1 MTDCVII
8 APEKLTLQG
17 GLLMLIADLHIHS
30 RYSRA
35 CSRDLSPETLWR
47 WSQLKGIDVVGTG
60 DFTHPAWMAELQAK
74 LETDDSGLLKISSSL
89 SLPDVYPSCQA
100 DVRFL
105 LSAEISCIYRRHDR
119 TRKVHLVLLAPDIA
133 TALKINAVLAGIGNL
148 AADGRP
154 ILGLD
159 AYRLLEMMLAIS
171 PRIMVIPAHAWTPHF
186 SVFGAFSGFDS
197 LEECFGDLTPHI
209 RAIETGL
216 SSDPA
221 MNRRLPALDD
231 IQLISSSDA
240 HSPAKLGREATLFS
254 SQRSY
259 DALTAALS
267 TGVGLAGTIEFFP
280 QEGKYYL
287 DGHRDCQV
295 CLQPAETRSYGGRC
309 PKCGGK
315 LTVGVLHRLEELARR
330 TVDEQPDGFPS
341 FESIVPLV
349 ELVASIVGFGTA
361 SKRVQSVYFGLLE
374 SLGSEFHILR
384 EAAEADIA
392 RASSQA
398 VATAIINMRKGIV
411 RISPGYDGEFGK
423 IMPVPA

>member
-1 MTDCVII
+1 
-8 APEKLTLQG
+8 
-17 GLLMLIADLHIHS
+17 MLIADLHIHS
-30 RYSRA
+30 RHSRA
-35 CSRDLSPETLWR
+35 CSRDLSPETLWK

-60 DFTHPAWMAELQAK
+60 EFTHPGWIAELQDK
-74 LETDDSGLLKISSSL
+74 LEADDGGLLKIRPSL
-89 SLPDVYPSCQA
+89 PLPDVYPSCRA

-119 TRKVHLVLLAPDIA
+119 TRKVHLVLLAPDFGTVIR
-133 TALKINAVLAGIGNL
+133 INAALARIGNL
-148 AADGRP
+148 ASDGRP

-159 AYRLLEMMLAIS
+159 AYRLLEIMLSIS
-171 PRIMVIPAHAWTPHF
+171 PEIQVIPAHAWTPHF

-197 LEECFGDLTPHI
+197 LEECFADLTPHI

-221 MNRRLPALDD
+221 MNRRLQALDG
-231 IQLISSSDA
+231 IQLISCSDA
-240 HSPAKLGREATLFS
+240 HSPAKLGREATIFS
-254 SQRSY
+254 VQRSY
-259 DALTAALS
+259 DAITAALA

-287 DGHRDCQV
+287 DGHRDCRV
-295 CLQPAETRSYGGRC
+295 CLQPEQTRSYNGRC

-315 LTVGVLHRLEELARR
+315 LTVGVLHRVEELARR
-330 TVDEQPDGFPS
+330 TVAEQPDRFPP

-349 ELVASIVGFGTA
+349 ELIASIAGFGTA
-361 SKRVQSVYFGLLE
+361 SKRVQSIYFGLLE
-374 SLGSEFHILR
+374 HLGSEFHILR
-384 EAAEADIA
+384 QAPEDDIA

-398 VATAIINMRKGIV
+398 VATAITNMRRGVV

>member
-1 MTDCVII
+1 
-8 APEKLTLQG
+8 
-17 GLLMLIADLHIHS
+17 MLIADLHIHS
-30 RYSRA
+30 RYSHA
-35 CSRDLSPETLWR
+35 CSRDLSPETLWK
-47 WSQLKGIDVVGTG
+47 WSQLKGIGVVGTG
-60 DFTHPAWMAELQAK
+60 DFTHPGWIAELQDK
-74 LETDDSGLLKISSSL
+74 LEADDGGLLKIRPSL
-89 SLPDVYPSCQA
+89 PLPDVYPSCRA

-119 TRKVHLVLLAPDIA
+119 TRKVHLVLLAPDFGIV
-133 TALKINAVLAGIGNL
+133 TRINAALARIGNL
-148 AADGRP
+148 ASDGRP

-159 AYRLLEMMLAIS
+159 AYRLLEIMLSIS
-171 PRIMVIPAHAWTPHF
+171 PEIQVIPAHAWTPHF

-197 LEECFGDLTPHI
+197 LEECFADLTPHI

-221 MNRRLPALDD
+221 MNRRLPALDG
-231 IQLISSSDA
+231 IQLISCSDA
-240 HSPAKLGREATLFS
+240 HSPAKLGREATIFS
-254 SQRSY
+254 VQRSY
-259 DALTAALS
+259 DAITAALA

-287 DGHRDCQV
+287 DGHRDCRV
-295 CLQPAETRSYGGRC
+295 CLQPEQTRSYNGRC

-315 LTVGVLHRLEELARR
+315 LTVGVLHRVEELARR
-330 TVDEQPDGFPS
+330 TVAEQPDRFPP

-349 ELVASIVGFGTA
+349 ELIASIAGFGTA
-361 SKRVQSVYFGLLE
+361 SKRVQSIYSGLLE
-374 SLGSEFHILR
+374 HLGSEFHILR
-384 EAAEADIA
+384 EAPEDDIA

-398 VATAIINMRKGIV
+398 VATAITNIRRGVV

>member
-1 MTDCVII
+1 
-8 APEKLTLQG
+8 
-17 GLLMLIADLHIHS
+17 MLIADLHIHS
-30 RYSRA
+30 RYSRS

-60 DFTHPAWMAELQAK
+60 DFTHPGWFAELQDK
-74 LETDDSGLLKISSSL
+74 LVADGGGLLRL
-89 SLPDVYPSCQA
+89 RPGLPLPDVYPACRS

-119 TRKVHLVLLAPDIA
+119 TRKVHLLLLAPDFPTVA
-133 TALKINAVLAGIGNL
+133 RINAALTGIGNL
-148 AADGRP
+148 ASDGRP

-159 AYRLLEMMLAIS
+159 ACRLLEMMLAIS
-171 PRIMVIPAHAWTPHF
+171 PQIMVIPAHAWTPHF

-221 MNRRLPALDD
+221 MNRRLPSLDG
-231 IQLISSSDA
+231 IQLISCSDA
-240 HSPAKLGREATLFS
+240 HSPAKLGREATLFDVTPG
-254 SQRSY
+254 Y
-259 DALTAALS
+259 DAITAALA

-287 DGHRDCQV
+287 DGHRDCGI
-295 CLQPAETRSYGGRC
+295 CLQPELTRSYDGRC
-309 PKCGGK
+309 PACGGK
-315 LTVGVLHRLEELARR
+315 LTVGVLHRVEELARR
-330 TVDEQPDGFPS
+330 TVAEQPDRFPP
-341 FESIVPLV
+341 FESLVPLA
-349 ELVASIVGFGTA
+349 EMIASIVGFGTA
-361 SKRVQSVYFGLLE
+361 SKRVQSVYHGLLE

-384 EAAEADIA
+384 EAPEDDIA

-398 VATAIINMRKGIV
+398 VATAIANMRRGVV
-411 RISPGYDGEFGK
+411 RISPGFDGEFGK

>member
-1 MTDCVII
+1 
-8 APEKLTLQG
+8 
-17 GLLMLIADLHIHS
+17 MLIADLHIHS
-30 RYSRA
+30 RFSRG
-35 CSRDLSPETLWR
+35 CSRDLSPETLWK
-47 WSQLKGIDVVGTG
+47 WAQLKGIDVIGTG
-60 DFTHPAWMAELQAK
+60 DFTHPGWIAELQEK
-74 LETDDSGLLKISSSL
+74 LEADDTGLLKVRSSL
-89 SLPDVYPSCQA
+89 QLPEVYPSCRA

-105 LSAEISCIYRRHDR
+105 LTAEISCIYRRHDR

-133 TALKINAVLAGIGNL
+133 TALRINAALGRIGNL
-148 AADGRP
+148 GSDGRP

-186 SVFGAFSGFDS
+186 SIFGAFSGFDS
-197 LEECFGDLTPHI
+197 LDECFGDLTPHI

-221 MNRRLPALDD
+221 MNRRLPALDG
-231 IQLISSSDA
+231 IQLISCSDA

-254 SQRSY
+254 VRKEY
-259 DALTAALS
+259 EAITAAIS
-267 TGVGLAGTIEFFP
+267 TGTGLAGTIEFFP

-287 DGHRDCQV
+287 DGHRNCHV
-295 CLQPAETRSYGGRC
+295 CLQPEETRSCNGRC

-315 LTVGVLHRLEELARR
+315 LTVGVLHRVEELARR
-330 TVDEQPDGFPS
+330 DVDALPECVPP
-341 FESIVPLV
+341 FESIVPLL
-349 ELVASIVGFGTA
+349 ELIASIEGFGTA

-374 SLGSEFHILR
+374 YLGSEFHVLR
-384 EAAEADIA
+384 EAPEDAIA

-411 RISPGYDGEFGK
+411 QISPGYDGEFGR
-423 IMPVPA
+423 IVPVPT